1 MFGKPLTSLLDL
13 EIQFANSFTFFV
25 LVDIYAKTE
34 TGATVL
40 QNAQMGLQIEQW
52 LELAQGRFHVGST
65 VFS

>member
-40 QNAQMGLQIEQW
+40 QNAQMGLQIEQ
-52 LELAQGRFHVGST
+52 
-65 VFS
+65 